1 MSKLTPMAV
10 AAAALVAPFL
20 TLWAF
25 PTLAAPVPN
34 WSVDAANSKLGFRG
48 AMNGDAFTGV
58 FRRWSAQIAFDP
70 KNLAASKAVVSVDV
84 ASAATG
90 DADRDQALPTADWF
104 SAQTQPKASFVTTAF
119 KDLGGGKYQAMGEL
133 TLRGVKRPVVLPFTL
148 AISGDTARMNGAVVL
163 NRTAFGI
170 GQGQWK
176 TGDVVAT
183 EVTVTV
189 AVTAHRAH

>member
-1 MSKLTPMAV
+1 MRTLMRTIIL
-10 AAAALVAPFL
+10 AAGLAALVSPV
-20 TLWAF
+20 
-25 PTLAAPVPN
+25 LAAPAPA
-34 WSVDAANSKLGFRG
+34 WTVDAANSKLGFRG
-48 AMNGDAFTGV
+48 AFNGDAFNGL
-58 FRRWSAQIAFDP
+58 FHRWSAQIAFDP
-70 KNLAASKAVVSVDV
+70 KNLAGSKAVVSVDM

-104 SAQTQPKASFVTTAF
+104 SAKTQPRASFVATSF
-119 KDLGGGKYQAMGEL
+119 KDLGGGKYQAAGDL
-133 TLRGVKRPVVLPFTL
+133 TIRGVKKPVVLPFTL
-148 AISGDTARMNGAVVL
+148 AISGDTARMNGAVAI

-189 AVTAHRAH
+189 ALTAHRAH

>member
-1 MSKLTPMAV
+1 MSNRLELIAGFAALLAAAP
-10 AAAALVAPFL
+10 AAAAP
-20 TLWAF
+20 
-25 PTLAAPVPN
+25 AAAWN
-34 WSVDAANSKLGFRG
+34 VDAAHSTLGFRG

-70 KNLAASKAVVSVDV
+70 KNLAGSKAVVSVDV

-90 DADRDQALPTADWF
+90 DADRDQAMPTIDWF
-104 SAQTQPKASFVTTAF
+104 SAKTQPRATFTTSAF
-119 KDLGGGKYQAMGEL
+119 KDLGGGRYQASGDL
-133 TLRGVKRPVVLPFTL
+133 TIRGVTKPVVLPFTL
-148 AISGDTARMNGAVVL
+148 VLSGDTARMNGSLVL

-189 AVTAHRAH
+189 ALTARRAH

>member
-1 MSKLTPMAV
+1 MAKAFRSFVIV
-10 AAAALVAPFL
+10 ASLSAL
-20 TLWAF
+20 AF
-25 PTLAAPVPN
+25 PAMAASAPS

-48 AMNGDAFTGV
+48 AMNGDAFNGT

-90 DADRDQALPTADWF
+90 DADRDQAMPTADWF
-104 SAQTQPKASFVTTAF
+104 SAQTQPRATFAATSF
-119 KDLGGGKYQAMGEL
+119 KDLGGGKYQAIGDL
-133 TLRGVKRPVVLPFTL
+133 TIRGVKRPVVLPFTL
-148 AISGDTARMNGAVVL
+148 AISGDTARMNGSVVL

-189 AVTAHRAH
+189 ALTARRAH